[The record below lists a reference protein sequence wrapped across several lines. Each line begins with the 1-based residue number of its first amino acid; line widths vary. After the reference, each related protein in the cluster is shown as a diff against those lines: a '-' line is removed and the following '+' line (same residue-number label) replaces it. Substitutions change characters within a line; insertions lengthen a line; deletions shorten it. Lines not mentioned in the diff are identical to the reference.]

1 MMTFALF
8 EGDMSSMHFAWI
20 YLVFSW
26 FGSILA
32 LICFEYVFR
41 KAQNN
46 VEETEEKREEHAEEE
61 EAEKQLLAE

>member
-8 EGDMSSMHFAWI
+8 EGDMSAMHFAWI

-46 VEETEEKREEHAEEE
+46 VEVSEEKMEEHAEEE